1 MHLGG
6 VIGAEEVIKEL
17 TGHSSDKALGMDANF
32 QRGKVEQKE
41 KQTLSQNSRESSL
54 ESGKRRVTF
63 KSPGS
68 VPSSSIYFLCLQFY
82 LVSPMPKA
90 VSCTQKDG
98 LLTFSISHP
107 SSLHFTS

>member
-41 KQTLSQNSRESSL
+41 KQT
-54 ESGKRRVTF
+54 
-63 KSPGS
+63 
-68 VPSSSIYFLCLQFY
+68 
-82 LVSPMPKA
+82 
-90 VSCTQKDG
+90 
-98 LLTFSISHP
+98 
-107 SSLHFTS
+107 